1 MEKPRKVKDLSNTEL
16 CTELEKLEDKLSAEY
31 SILANLK
38 SAKKEI
44 QDEINLRFK
53 QSEED

>member
-1 MEKPRKVKDLSNTEL
+1 MEKPRKVKDLKDTEL
-16 CTELEKLEDKLSAEY
+16 CEELDKIDNQLTAEY

-38 SAKKEI
+38 LVKKEI

-53 QSEED
+53 QTTED